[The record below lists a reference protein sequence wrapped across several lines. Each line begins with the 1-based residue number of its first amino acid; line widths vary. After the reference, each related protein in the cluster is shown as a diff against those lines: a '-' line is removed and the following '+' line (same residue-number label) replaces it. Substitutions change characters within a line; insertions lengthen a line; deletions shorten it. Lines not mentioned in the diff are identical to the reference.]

1 MVNNSINI
9 NKTNSH
15 LSPPLI
21 DHKKRPFEVRNTG
34 LGLEQ
39 AYQCGEVKPLHN
51 TPTASSDKN
60 HILSSNE

>member
-9 NKTNSH
+9 NKANTH

-21 DHKKRPFEVRNTG
+21 DHKKKAFEVRNTG

-39 AYQCGEVKPLHN
+39 A
-51 TPTASSDKN
+51 
-60 HILSSNE
+60 